1 MEGRAA
7 HRLTGSQP
15 AHAGE
20 ADLIQ
25 DPTFMY
31 RYLYL
36 PQWHSW
42 APLAASGSSYMYLPA
57 YQPTTT
63 NHDLR
68 LATATA
74 TATGR
79 LPTSHCH
86 RASLNTR
93 YCTRGPNYYLPDPLS
108 LPPRQNPPVLRDHTT
123 PQKGR
128 YTAQSRAVRSRAV
141 LCSAVQCSAVPE
153 IILPLGPTPT
163 NKVLSLLAIPD
174 KEKARGA
181 AVRCAPWC
189 RTAHGLLCVTHVH

>member
-74 TATGR
+74 TGR

-93 YCTRGPNYYLPDPLS
+93 GTVPVDLITTYLTRYPCHRDKTLPS
-108 LPPRQNPPVLRDHTT
+108 CGTT
-123 PQKGR
+123 PHHRRVGIQHSPVQCGPV
-128 YTAQSRAVRSRAV
+128 Q
-141 LCSAVQCSAVPE
+141 CCAVQCSAVPE